1 MPDITYKLPRPFTD
15 AMGDL
20 LTAIN
25 WTQGGKVRVV
35 LPDGVDVYLEVAKG
49 RLGAVVIRPA
59 DAGSANRIRKF
70 SDGLAAA
77 DPERYPP
84 QSDAETER
92 VIQMRNPK
100 QAD

>member
-1 MPDITYKLPRPFTD
+1 MTDITYKLPAPFTD

-20 LTAIN
+20 LTAID

-35 LPDGVDVYLEVAKG
+35 LPNGADVYLEAAKG
-49 RLGAVVIRPA
+49 RLGATIIRSA

-70 SDGLAAA
+70 SDTLAAA

-84 QSDAETER
+84 QSAAETER

-100 QAD
+100 QPD